1 MSKANF
7 SKKQEHHQ
15 TLLKGLMLPLLLP
28 NLDILFTYSATFL
41 SLSTSLFEE
50 ICLEVYVQECVINI
64 FLQSYV
70 SHYFKFLPYHII
82 VNIRNYDFESSQSI
96 RDSLKYINKI

>member
-41 SLSTSLFEE
+41 SLSPLSLSLSLFEA
-50 ICLEVYVQECVINI
+50 ICFEVCVKECVINT

-70 SHYFKFLPYHII
+70 SHYLKFLPYHLIANMRI
-82 VNIRNYDFESSQSI
+82 CDFE
-96 RDSLKYINKI
+96 